1 MSARARVH
9 LEDQLRSQVAQGI
22 LPAELL
28 QYAENLL
35 RFSKTILPPP
45 STLERIVSSVAA
57 SGREEILR
65 RIPFSFEN
73 CVAAE
78 NRRRTIGFQVLL
90 WVSEAKLWTAIACAR
105 QRGGRSR

>member
-1 MSARARVH
+1 MLSLERPERPATESEQQQRLRDYLRFQTFDERARVH

-45 STLERIVSSVAA
+45 STLERDRLI
-57 SGREEILR
+57 GRRQRPSRDLA
-65 RIPFSFEN
+65 PD
-73 CVAAE
+73 
-78 NRRRTIGFQVLL
+78 RRTIDAGAAG
-90 WVSEAKLWTAIACAR
+90 SNR
-105 QRGGRSR
+105 